1 MVASDDGAPDATLVP
16 KALSTVPFAPAVPHY
31 VAAASFV
38 PNSDGVAGVLT
49 PKPGVDGPLNKL
61 LVVDAAFKPGK
72 TD

>member
-1 MVASDDGAPDATLVP
+1 VP
-16 KALSTVPFAPAVPHY
+16 
-31 VAAASFV
+31 AASFV

-61 LVVDAAFKPGK
+61 LVVVAAFKPGK